1 MWKHCKEKHGGKIKR
16 FKMDIKRVNRNDPT
30 KRQITEAIFINK
42 TQPNI
47 SMNERTEWNYINL
60 PRLEAK

>member
-1 MWKHCKEKHGGKIKR
+1 MGIKI
-16 FKMDIKRVNRNDPT
+16 VNRNYPT
-30 KRQITEAIFINK
+30 MRQITEAIFINK
-42 TQPNI
+42 TQSNM